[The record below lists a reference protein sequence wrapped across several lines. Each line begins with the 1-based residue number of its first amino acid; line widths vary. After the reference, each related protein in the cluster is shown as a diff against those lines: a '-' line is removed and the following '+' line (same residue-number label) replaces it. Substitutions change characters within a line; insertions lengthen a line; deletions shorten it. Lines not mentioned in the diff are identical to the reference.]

1 MAATMKHFK
10 HFLFLSILC
19 SLVLFTNCGEDSED
33 AIDARDIYIGKYD
46 ISEKW
51 VNLDGNFAT
60 MDYVLTVEKSSTEP
74 LNLYFYNIGKFGN
87 NENAKVQIDGNSF
100 DIPQQNLDNGYGVS
114 GTGSINGEELIF
126 NYINTIDGYSY
137 SVEADGKKK

>member
-1 MAATMKHFK
+1 
-10 HFLFLSILC
+10 
-19 SLVLFTNCGEDSED
+19 
-33 AIDARDIYIGKYD
+33 
-46 ISEKW
+46 
-51 VNLDGNFAT
+51 

-74 LNLYFYNIGKFGN
+74 LNLYFYNIGDFGN
-87 NENAKVQIDGNSF
+87 NENATVQIDGNSF

>member
-1 MAATMKHFK
+1 MKHFK
-10 HFLFLSILC
+10 HLLFLSILC
-19 SLVLFTNCGEDSED
+19 SLVFFTNCGEDSED

-46 ISEKW
+46 ISEEW
-51 VNLDGNFAT
+51 VNPDGNFQT
-60 MDYVLTVEKSSTEP
+60 WNYVLTVEKSSREP
-74 LNLYFYNIGKFGN
+74 LNLYFYNIGGYGN
-87 NENAKVQIDGNSF
+87 NVSADVVIDGNSF